1 MNCSFVH
8 ERGSKT
14 RKLAAAGLLAAAAI
28 LLSGVHFPLGPTKCF
43 PFQHAINVLAGA
55 ILGPWWAS
63 GAAFATSLVRNMTG
77 MGTLFAF
84 PGSIPGALPAG
95 FAYRIFRRPW
105 AGLAEPVGTGF
116 IGAPVSAWILGP
128 AMGTAPGLAALQ
140 AGFLLS
146 SIPGALIGIAV
157 LHFLKKSLL
166 HTILSEMK

>member
-1 MNCSFVH
+1 MKGDQRPASLQRQDFWRLRPYCCQGYIFPSAR
-8 ERGSKT
+8 RG
-14 RKLAAAGLLAAAAI
+14 
-28 LLSGVHFPLGPTKCF
+28 VF

-84 PGSIPGALPAG
+84 PGSIPGALLAG